1 VLSDA
6 HSQHALEGTPN
17 PANSLTSTFVAVNRV
32 SISGS
37 SATDSCSMTSTQ
49 NAPSLSRT
57 SALRIASYTSTSDEE
72 LHVSLSANSQRLR
85 RREDATSAQMSHS
98 LTPLAPQVS
107 LSDPTCKP
115 LPRPMLLER
124 YYRSGIEFLTC
135 IVPRATTLINRIFEQ
150 YLDTVRISVT
160 SSSA

>member
-1 VLSDA
+1 MPSDA
-6 HSQHALEGTPN
+6 YSQHALESTPN

-32 SISGS
+32 SISRS
-37 SATDSCSMTSTQ
+37 SATNSCSMTSTH

-57 SALRIASYTSTSDEE
+57 SALRIASYTSTSDEG

-107 LSDPTCKP
+107 LSDPRREDTT
-115 LPRPMLLER
+115 EEA
-124 YYRSGIEFLTC
+124 RSASRIGKRRFYIEAQNSIKEAIRSYFKS
-135 IVPRATTLINRIFEQ
+135 LI
-150 YLDTVRISVT
+150 
-160 SSSA
+160 